1 MIKYPPP
8 AFAWGVMAS
17 PQLPWWLWWWL
28 VGDAALSRLH
38 ERVVVWWGT
47 QPSRVCTRGGWFG
60 GGHGPLAFGREGGG
74 GGWGVTW
81 PSRVCTR
88 GWWLWLVGDAATSRS
103 RVVVVVVVG

>member
-38 ERVVVWWGT
+38 ERVVVWW
-47 QPSRVCTRGGWFG
+47 VTR
-60 GGHGPLAFGREGGG
+60 
-74 GGWGVTW
+74 

-88 GWWLWLVGDAATSRS
+88 GWWWWLVGDVALSCLHE
-103 RVVVVVVVG
+103 RVVVVVGGW